1 MIESLHTGMKA
12 KVNDGGGTSEAFN
25 VTNGVKQGCVLAP
38 TLFSIFLSAML
49 DVAFQGRREGVYIQ
63 SRQDADLF
71 KMTHFKARTKCTLT
85 LVRELLFADDSALI
99 AHSPERMQQ
108 VMNAFSDA
116 SKKFGLKINIKKT
129 EVLYQPNSSRTQ
141 EMDIL
146 VDGQKLNSVP
156 EFTYLGSTVTK
167 DGRID
172 AEIQKRMAK
181 ASTSF
186 GRLRQRLWNNHHVSI
201 RVKGKI
207 YRAIYRAIVISTL
220 LYGAECW
227 TLYRSH
233 VKKLHA
239 FMMRHLHSIL
249 HLTWNNMVTNKEILD
264 RTGLPPMKDLLVQK
278 NLRWTGHLMRMPQ
291 DRLPRQILFS
301 QLPVGQRKR
310 GRLRFK
316 DTIKRNLKLRNLE
329 SNSCVQLSQQ
339 RGKWRA
345 AEK

>member
-71 KMTHFKARTKCTLT
+71 KVTHFKARTKCTLT

-99 AHSPERMQQ
+99 AHSPEGMQQ

-207 YRAIYRAIVISTL
+207 YRAIVISTL

-239 FMMRHLHSIL
+239 FMMRHLRSIL
-249 HLTWNNMVTNKEILD
+249 HLTWKDMVTNKEILD
-264 RTGLPPMKDLLVQK
+264 RTGLPPMEDLLVQK

-301 QLPVGQRKR
+301 QLPAGQRKR
-310 GRLRFK
+310 GRPRLRFK
-316 DTIKRNLKLRNLE
+316 DTIKRNLKLRNIEL
-329 SNSCVQLSQQ
+329 NSWVQLSQ
-339 RGKWRA
+339 RGEWRA
-345 AEK
+345 AVK